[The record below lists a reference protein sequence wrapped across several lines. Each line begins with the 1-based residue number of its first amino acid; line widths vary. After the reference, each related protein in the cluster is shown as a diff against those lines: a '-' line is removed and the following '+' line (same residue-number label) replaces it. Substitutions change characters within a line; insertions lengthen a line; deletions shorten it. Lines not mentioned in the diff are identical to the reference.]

1 MTHNTLTAERALLGC
16 LMLDRG
22 LVDEYRDRLQPES
35 LGQAAHARILAHIL
49 ALHASGVQPD
59 TVTMFER
66 IHGANDANAC
76 GGLEYVQALPE
87 QVPSAKGFKGYLRQV
102 EESSTRRRVHTAAV
116 DLQRAASDADSTVSE
131 MLDEAE
137 RALSDIVPSNNA
149 AMKDSHDTADAA
161 WLRLEQRMLE
171 HQTGAPSWM
180 PTGIDDL
187 DRLIGTS
194 LRGGKQTVIAA
205 RPAMGKA
212 QPLDEPVLT
221 PTGYVPM
228 GSLKVGDYVVGVDG
242 DPRRVQAVHPR
253 GLLPVFKVTMTD
265 GTWTRCCDDHLWET
279 STRNQRRA
287 KTQPNWSSK
296 SLREIRDTLTRPDG
310 SAPNH
315 AIPVAAP
322 VEFAQRPEWLDIK
335 PYLLGVLLGDG
346 GLSRTTPYVTASEED
361 IIKKCRTLVPHGCE
375 QRRVDRGFSVVGSPP
390 DPNPLRIALDK
401 YGLRCLSIEKHIPRP
416 YLLAPVADRLHL
428 LQGLNDTDGYVA
440 SPSLIE
446 YSTSSERL
454 KDDYIALAQ
463 SLGGRCRVI
472 YRERPMFTAS
482 DGSKKAGSPNW
493 RIYLSW
499 YASNLCPVS
508 SEKHMAKWR
517 ATARRG
523 RLSIRSVEPAGVE
536 ECQCITVEGSLYLT
550 RSAIVTHN
558 SALGQQMCMGFARA
572 NYGVGFFSL
581 EMCAED
587 IVHRGWA
594 MTSGVN
600 LDRFNRGNPSRGE
613 QDQIEDAMQE
623 WMGLPLHIS
632 DGSGQTLS
640 SIRSQTRRLQMQM
653 ARKGTKLGAIC
664 VDYLGLMGFENGRKR
679 HEAIG
684 DISRGLKR
692 LARELDIGT
701 IILSQL
707 NRKVEERSNKRPM
720 LSDLRDSGDVEQDAD
735 LVLFLY
741 REGYYREDCENP
753 NEAEVIC
760 AKQRSGAT
768 GTVKL
773 HWQGECTRFLPLDR
787 RYAR

>member
-35 LGQAAHARILAHIL
+35 LGQASHGRILAHIL

-137 RALSDIVPSNNA
+137 RALSDIAPSNNA
-149 AMKDSHDTADAA
+149 AMKSSHDTADEA
-161 WLRLEQRMLE
+161 WLSLEQRMHE
-171 HQTGAPSWM
+171 HQTGTPSWM
-180 PTGIDDL
+180 PTGIEDL
-187 DRLIGTS
+187 DRLIAPS
-194 LRGGKQTVIAA
+194 LRGGKQIVIAA
-205 RPAMGKA
+205 RPALGK
-212 QPLDEPVLT
+212 
-221 PTGYVPM
+221 
-228 GSLKVGDYVVGVDG
+228 
-242 DPRRVQAVHPR
+242 
-253 GLLPVFKVTMTD
+253 
-265 GTWTRCCDDHLWET
+265 
-279 STRNQRRA
+279 ST
-287 KTQPNWSSK
+287 
-296 SLREIRDTLTRPDG
+296 
-310 SAPNH
+310 
-315 AIPVAAP
+315 
-322 VEFAQRPEWLDIK
+322 
-335 PYLLGVLLGDG
+335 
-346 GLSRTTPYVTASEED
+346 
-361 IIKKCRTLVPHGCE
+361 
-375 QRRVDRGFSVVGSPP
+375 
-390 DPNPLRIALDK
+390 
-401 YGLRCLSIEKHIPRP
+401 
-416 YLLAPVADRLHL
+416 
-428 LQGLNDTDGYVA
+428 
-440 SPSLIE
+440 
-446 YSTSSERL
+446 
-454 KDDYIALAQ
+454 
-463 SLGGRCRVI
+463 
-472 YRERPMFTAS
+472 
-482 DGSKKAGSPNW
+482 
-493 RIYLSW
+493 
-499 YASNLCPVS
+499 
-508 SEKHMAKWR
+508 
-517 ATARRG
+517 
-523 RLSIRSVEPAGVE
+523 
-536 ECQCITVEGSLYLT
+536 
-550 RSAIVTHN
+550 
-558 SALGQQMCMGFARA
+558 LGQQMAMGMARA
-572 NYGVGFFSL
+572 GYGVGLFSL
-581 EMCAED
+581 EMSASD
-587 IVHRGWA
+587 LVHRGWA
-594 MTSGVN
+594 MTSGVP
-600 LDRFNRGNPSRGE
+600 LDRFIHGNPSRGE

>member
-22 LVDEYRDRLQPES
+22 LIDEYRDRLQPES

-137 RALSDIVPSNNA
+137 RALSDIAPSNNA
-149 AMKDSHDTADAA
+149 AMKSSHDTADEA
-161 WLRLEQRMLE
+161 WLSLEQRMHE
-171 HQTGAPSWM
+171 HQTGTPSWM
-180 PTGIDDL
+180 PTGIEDL
-187 DRLIGTS
+187 DRLIAPS
-194 LRGGKQTVIAA
+194 LRGGKQIVIAA
-205 RPAMGKA
+205 RPALGK
-212 QPLDEPVLT
+212 
-221 PTGYVPM
+221 
-228 GSLKVGDYVVGVDG
+228 
-242 DPRRVQAVHPR
+242 
-253 GLLPVFKVTMTD
+253 
-265 GTWTRCCDDHLWET
+265 
-279 STRNQRRA
+279 ST
-287 KTQPNWSSK
+287 
-296 SLREIRDTLTRPDG
+296 
-310 SAPNH
+310 
-315 AIPVAAP
+315 
-322 VEFAQRPEWLDIK
+322 
-335 PYLLGVLLGDG
+335 
-346 GLSRTTPYVTASEED
+346 
-361 IIKKCRTLVPHGCE
+361 
-375 QRRVDRGFSVVGSPP
+375 
-390 DPNPLRIALDK
+390 
-401 YGLRCLSIEKHIPRP
+401 
-416 YLLAPVADRLHL
+416 
-428 LQGLNDTDGYVA
+428 
-440 SPSLIE
+440 
-446 YSTSSERL
+446 
-454 KDDYIALAQ
+454 
-463 SLGGRCRVI
+463 
-472 YRERPMFTAS
+472 
-482 DGSKKAGSPNW
+482 
-493 RIYLSW
+493 
-499 YASNLCPVS
+499 
-508 SEKHMAKWR
+508 
-517 ATARRG
+517 
-523 RLSIRSVEPAGVE
+523 
-536 ECQCITVEGSLYLT
+536 
-550 RSAIVTHN
+550 
-558 SALGQQMCMGFARA
+558 LGQQMAMGMARA
-572 NYGVGFFSL
+572 GYGVGLFSL
-581 EMCAED
+581 EMSASD
-587 IVHRGWA
+587 LVHRGWA
-594 MTSGVN
+594 MTSGVP
-600 LDRFNRGNPSRGE
+600 LDRFIHGNPSRGE